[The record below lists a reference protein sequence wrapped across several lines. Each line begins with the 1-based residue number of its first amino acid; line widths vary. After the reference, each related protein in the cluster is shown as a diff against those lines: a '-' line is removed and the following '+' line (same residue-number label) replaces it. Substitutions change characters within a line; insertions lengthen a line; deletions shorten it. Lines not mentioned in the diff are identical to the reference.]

1 MQDQKLFELF
11 MAKKNDFDLCE
22 KIEMLMQHRVQYAIG
37 LENAKFYDVLRQL
50 MNSINNAG
58 WEERRSEQIKLIR
71 ESMDKIIDKY
81 EDYLP

>member
-1 MQDQKLFELF
+1 MPDQELFELF

-22 KIEMLMQHRVQYAIG
+22 KIEMLLQRRVQYAVG
-37 LENAKFYDVLRQL
+37 NENAKLYEVLRQL

-58 WEERRSEQIKLIR
+58 WEERRSEQIALINK
-71 ESMDKIIDKY
+71 EMNKIIDNY